1 MKKLIDIHNH
11 TVASGHAYSSLQE
24 MVQAAASAGIEYFG
38 ITDHAPSLPGAIDP
52 MYFRN
57 FGIIPREMYGVKL
70 LMGCELNILDSDGTI
85 DLDERHYALMDIRIA
100 GIHKLCWRPGTKL
113 QNTEGLL
120 KVMHN
125 KWVNVITHPG
135 DGTAELFFEPLVLA
149 SRETG
154 TVLEINSSSLIP
166 QRNKAAARPN
176 NLEILRLCKKHDV
189 PVIISSDAHI
199 SFSVGDYRYALPL
212 LAETDFPEE
221 LILNNS
227 PNDFFDFTSLY
238 HHGAGDGKDCSGNV
252 R

>member
-1 MKKLIDIHNH
+1 
-11 TVASGHAYSSLQE
+11 
-24 MVQAAASAGIEYFG
+24 
-38 ITDHAPSLPGAIDP
+38 
-52 MYFRN
+52 
-57 FGIIPREMYGVKL
+57 MYGVKL

-227 PNDFFDFTSLY
+227 PKDFFDFTSLY
-238 HHGAGDGKDCSGNV
+238 HHGAGDGKDCTGNV
-252 R
+252 